1 MGLAFGLCAHALK
14 LHAANPS
21 GHGQDEERRMGE
33 RWGEKGGMRER
44 REGAESNSGGGG
56 PQATLVDGEP
66 PPPVRHLH
74 LPPSLPLFFYPLYHQ
89 ITYVK

>member
-33 RWGEKGGMRER
+33 R
-44 REGAESNSGGGG
+44 
-56 PQATLVDGEP
+56 
-66 PPPVRHLH
+66 
-74 LPPSLPLFFYPLYHQ
+74 
-89 ITYVK
+89 